1 MPADASFAN
10 VSLLLH
16 CDGTVG
22 GTSFP
27 DSSAAART
35 ITATGAT
42 TQAGGKFSQGASFNG
57 SAYMRADASNDF
69 NFGAGDFTVE
79 TFASFASGAAG
90 GGTYRGIFACENITV
105 IRGWLLLLDGD
116 SANKINFSMFS
127 GSTAYTVLSLA
138 APATNTLMHIA
149 VARQGTNLRLFV
161 NGVLQSTT
169 SVGTEA
175 INNVSGIPL
184 HVGCLY
190 NTSVAGYHMMGLLD
204 DIRVTKGVARYTA
217 DFTPPSA
224 PFPDVGISYDISGTV
239 RDATGALAS
248 RKIAAYREDTNALVG
263 TTTSDATTGVY
274 NIETPADTAHTLV
287 FYPALGE
294 NLNALVRRGVLP
306 IES

>member
-1 MPADASFAN
+1 MAGDADFDK
-10 VSLLLH
+10 VTLLLH

-35 ITATGAT
+35 ITASGAT

-57 SAYMRADASNDF
+57 SAYMLAAASNDF

-79 TFASFASGAAG
+79 TFASFALGAAG

-190 NTSVAGYHMMGLLD
+190 NTSTPGYYMAGLLD
-204 DIRVTKGVARYTA
+204 
-217 DFTPPSA
+217 
-224 PFPDVGISYDISGTV
+224 
-239 RDATGALAS
+239 
-248 RKIAAYREDTNALVG
+248 
-263 TTTSDATTGVY
+263 
-274 NIETPADTAHTLV
+274 
-287 FYPALGE
+287 
-294 NLNALVRRGVLP
+294 
-306 IES
+306 